1 MRASPFSKESASLS
15 KVRFCKNLPP
25 KSARLGRS
33 LTTLRPWRKG
43 ESEARGASQS
53 IWGLDRAMFFLQKSS
68 HVSPHPPIRW
78 GKNGH
83 LVVKW
88 FFINYSPFIN
98 LSKRKRVGGNFG
110 WLSYPTQ
117 PAYSLGFSTSSW
129 TISEKHGSKTC
140 DLPELGYVDE
150 GFNEAF

>member
-1 MRASPFSKESASLS
+1 MRASSFSKESASS
-15 KVRFCKNLPP
+15 KVRFSKNLLP

-53 IWGLDRAMFFLQKSS
+53 IWGLDGAMFFLQKSS
-68 HVSPHPPIRW
+68 HVSPPSD

-88 FFINYSPFIN
+88 FFITLLLWICQ
-98 LSKRKRVGGNFG
+98 REKRVGGNFG
-110 WLSYPTQ
+110 WLVIPNPTR
-117 PAYSLGFSTSSW
+117 LLTGIFSTSSW

-140 DLPELGYVDE
+140 DLPEFGYVDE

>member
-53 IWGLDRAMFFLQKSS
+53 IWGLDGAMVFLFKSQAMFP
-68 HVSPHPPIRW
+68 PHQM

-88 FFINYSPFIN
+88 FFITLLLWICQREKGWRELWLTGHTQRNPPTCWDFFHKFMNN
-98 LSKRKRVGGNFG
+98 LRKTWFKNMWPSCIGVCWWRIQ
-110 WLSYPTQ
+110 W
-117 PAYSLGFSTSSW
+117 GF
-129 TISEKHGSKTC
+129 
-140 DLPELGYVDE
+140 
-150 GFNEAF
+150 